1 LDRRTDRS
9 DGSGRAS
16 PAVVTSRS
24 ADDDLIGDDQDT
36 RSSDVIAPPRQS
48 ASTPTAAK
56 SASARTAPADDAPS
70 DGTAGGGV
78 SVNGAPAGGNGIG
91 ETRDASA
98 NGAQDASANGSPPV
112 ATPKDT
118 ARASAV
124 DATLAESVPALPA
137 DSIGSSR
144 STRPKG
150 PDPDRET
157 PDSQASEPSPF
168 DDSPAFS
175 FEPSA
180 RTGPAAWTATD
191 PAESATKPSDDDA
204 SSSAPSGPGS
214 SGPGSSD
221 TVPSGHLSSSAPTV
235 SAEPPALS
243 PAAFAWEMPD
253 PPPNSRSSPARAF
266 LRSGSTVKDPPAPKP
281 ASSANPGQ
289 TAAGMATAGIATAG
303 VATADK
309 TAAGE
314 GPVTVQSA
322 PRKAQSKRSKRSA
335 RQAHLTIARVEPWSV
350 MKFSFVVSL
359 VAFVILFVAVSVL
372 YATLS
377 GLGVF
382 DSLQHLVKSL
392 TSSQDSAGVNAKV
405 WFTAS
410 KVLGYTALLGS
421 LNIVLITAMC
431 TIGSVV
437 YNLTSRLVGG
447 VEVTLRETD

>member
-1 LDRRTDRS
+1 MDRRTDRS
-9 DGSGRAS
+9 DGSGGAS

-48 ASTPTAAK
+48 ASTPTASK
-56 SASARTAPADDAPS
+56 SASAKTAPADDAVS
-70 DGTAGGGV
+70 DGTTGGGV
-78 SVNGAPAGGNGIG
+78 SVNGAPASGNGIG

-98 NGAQDASANGSPPV
+98 NGGQDASANGSPAV

-124 DATLAESVPALPA
+124 DATLADGVPALPS
-137 DSIGSSR
+137 DSIGSPR
-144 STRPKG
+144 STKAKG
-150 PDPDRET
+150 PDPDRER

-180 RTGPAAWTATD
+180 RTAQATD
-191 PAESATKPSDDDA
+191 PAESAAKPSDDDA

-214 SGPGSSD
+214 SG
-221 TVPSGHLSSSAPTV
+221 TMPSGHLSSSVPPAFPPA

-266 LRSGSTVKDPPAPKP
+266 LRSGSTAKDPPAPKP

-289 TAAGMATAGIATAG
+289 TAAGMAAAGI
-303 VATADK
+303 ATADK
-309 TAAGE
+309 TAPGE

-322 PRKAQSKRSKRSA
+322 PRKGQSKRSKRSA